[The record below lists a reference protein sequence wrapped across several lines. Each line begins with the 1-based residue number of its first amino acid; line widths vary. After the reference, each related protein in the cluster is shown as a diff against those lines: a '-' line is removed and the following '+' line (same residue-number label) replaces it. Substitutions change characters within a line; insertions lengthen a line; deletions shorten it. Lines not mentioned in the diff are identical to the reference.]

1 MQELQAQRDEAAKLR
16 LIERKKRQKKTSP
29 GLAKQMTLNTAKYQK
44 MVAEAG
50 GLKPLIMAQN
60 WIHRPPKSK
69 KDRKKMEIA
78 AARKK
83 EYDYTPGPTEDS
95 PIGEPVTD
103 LSTLLDYLVPIKEQ
117 EENPRYFM
125 ESTSRP
131 PPHPT
136 PKNNTPKT
144 TLSYF
149 SSTHRSC
156 QHLQG
161 GRRASQLQA
170 SGSSTL
176 RNTRAQTRTS
186 SQTRTRGQTSARS
199 QTSTRGQTRPGSRQT
214 GTQTRTSKRQKIKTF
229 ALSVLYPNFPFPRF
243 VLRVISAFRSFE
255 TQKFESWV
263 ISLLDK
269 IEVQQQSQTC

>member
-1 MQELQAQRDEAAKLR
+1 MLISRIAPASEARLQELQAQREEAAKLR

-69 KDRKKMEIA
+69 KDRKLREIA

-117 EENPRYFM
+117 EENPRWFM

-131 PPHPT
+131 PPPQT
-136 PKNNTPKT
+136 PQDHFILLFLYTQIV
-144 TLSYF
+144 S
-149 SSTHRSC
+149 
-156 QHLQG
+156 
-161 GRRASQLQA
+161 
-170 SGSSTL
+170 
-176 RNTRAQTRTS
+176 
-186 SQTRTRGQTSARS
+186 
-199 QTSTRGQTRPGSRQT
+199 TSTRR
-214 GTQTRTSKRQKIKTF
+214 
-229 ALSVLYPNFPFPRF
+229 
-243 VLRVISAFRSFE
+243 
-255 TQKFESWV
+255 
-263 ISLLDK
+263 
-269 IEVQQQSQTC
+269 

>member
-1 MQELQAQRDEAAKLR
+1 MQELQAQREEAAKLR

-131 PPHPT
+131 PPPPHPQ
-136 PKNNTPKT
+136 K
-144 TLSYF
+144 
-149 SSTHRSC
+149 
-156 QHLQG
+156 QHPQDHFILLFLYTQIV
-161 GRRASQLQA
+161 S
-170 SGSSTL
+170 
-176 RNTRAQTRTS
+176 TS
-186 SQTRTRGQTSARS
+186 SRRSKSVPTTSLR
-199 QTSTRGQTRPGSRQT
+199 
-214 GTQTRTSKRQKIKTF
+214 
-229 ALSVLYPNFPFPRF
+229 VLYPPQHPRPNPDQQPNQDQGPNQRQEPNQHQGPNPPRQQPNRHPNRHQQKAKNKDVLFECLYPTCRFSFF
-243 VLRVISAFRSFE
+243 VRVISASRSFE
-255 TQKFESWV
+255 HKSLNWL